1 MQNLYRVVHVSN
13 ATRVPFQVLATIQS
27 LQDFGFTPDGE
38 AEERQGN
45 AEPMPED
52 DPQPARGGGAS
63 SATAYRNI
71 NRQLSTFYE
80 PPAADEEKEE
90 LKRQV
95 AELTERLQR

>member
-1 MQNLYRVVHVSN
+1 ML
-13 ATRVPFQVLATIQS
+13 
-27 LQDFGFTPDGE
+27 
-38 AEERQGN
+38 
-45 AEPMPED
+45 ED

-80 PPAADEEKEE
+80 PPVADEEKEG

-95 AELTERLQR
+95 AELTEKLARQQNATPTADDQMALLEKSYELAAKYMNGGQNGQMAQVPVTGAQCAPA